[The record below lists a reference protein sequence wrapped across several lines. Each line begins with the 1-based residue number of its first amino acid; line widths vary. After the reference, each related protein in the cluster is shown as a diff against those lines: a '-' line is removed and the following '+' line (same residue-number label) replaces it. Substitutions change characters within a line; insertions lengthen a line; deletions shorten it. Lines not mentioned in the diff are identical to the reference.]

1 MSPDVQAYGRHELE
15 RIARDL
21 RAVADELERLAGGN
35 ASAEDVDRQVFT
47 AAHLAG
53 DLEVLSLVLA
63 GRRSPP
69 PQICAAGYP
78 LDAATHPPDT
88 IPCAHHPA
96 RKETS

>member
-1 MSPDVQAYGRHELE
+1 MTDVQAYARHELE

-21 RAVADELERLAGGN
+21 RAVAEQLERLAGG
-35 ASAEDVDRQVFT
+35 SVSPVEVDQAVFT
-47 AAHLAG
+47 SAHLAG

-69 PQICAAGYP
+69 PAICAAGYP
-78 LDAATHPPDT
+78 LAAATHPPDT

-96 RKETS
+96 KT

>member
-21 RAVADELERLAGGN
+21 RTVADELERLAGGN
-35 ASAEDVDRQVFT
+35 ATAEDVDRQVFT

-53 DLEVLSLVLA
+53 DLEVLVQVLA
-63 GRRSPP
+63 GQRSPP

-78 LDAATHPPDT
+78 LDVQHPPDT
-88 IPCAHHPA
+88 IPCVHHPA
-96 RKETS
+96 RRST